1 MQDAFYDEFGIGESG
16 SRLAR
21 IRGAYLKWGGA
32 LLSLMVLGLLIYW
45 AYQLG
50 TRDPREIPV
59 IRAMDVP
66 MRVQPEDP
74 GGTRMANQGLEVNE
88 ILAGNEAQTPEE
100 VVLAPEA
107 ETPPVE
113 QTLTEAERLR
123 NLILQPGAGETAA
136 PQAAPQAAPE
146 PGRAELPQVG
156 DEPDAEAAD
165 ASEEDLV
172 ASLVEQAA
180 SDPQAPPQA
189 RVRPRLRPSGLATE
203 APAQESAPVQETAA
217 APADESP
224 DAAPELASGTRLVQL
239 GAFESEAQAAG
250 QWFQLERLH
259 QDLLG
264 GRETFV
270 QRAES
275 NGRVF
280 YRLRVLGFDAQEDQR
295 AMCDALQARDVEC
308 IPVTVR

>member
-1 MQDAFYDEFGIGESG
+1 MQDAFYDEFGITESG

-21 IRGAYLKWGGA
+21 IRGAYLKWGSA

-59 IRAMDVP
+59 IQAMDVP

-74 GGTRMANQGLEVNE
+74 GGTQMANQGLEVNE
-88 ILAGNEAQTPEE
+88 ILAGNEAQAPEE

-113 QTLTEAERLR
+113 ETLSEAERLR
-123 NLILQPGAGETAA
+123 NMILKPQPEAA
-136 PQAAPQAAPE
+136 PVQETPQPE
-146 PGRAELPQVG
+146 RAELPQIGV
-156 DEPDAEAAD
+156 EPEAATD
-165 ASEEDLV
+165 EAAPAESDTVDVAEEDLV
-172 ASLVEQAA
+172 AALVEQAVA
-180 SDPQAPPQA
+180 DPEVAPEARLRP
-189 RVRPRLRPSGLATE
+189 RVRPSGFDAA
-203 APAQESAPVQETAA
+203 APAETTVAA
-217 APADESP
+217 APADEAP

-239 GAFESEAQAAG
+239 GAFESEAQARG
-250 QWFQLERLH
+250 HWFQLERLH

-264 GRETFV
+264 GRDTFI

-275 NGRVF
+275 NGRIF

-295 AMCDALQARDVEC
+295 SMCDALQARDVEC